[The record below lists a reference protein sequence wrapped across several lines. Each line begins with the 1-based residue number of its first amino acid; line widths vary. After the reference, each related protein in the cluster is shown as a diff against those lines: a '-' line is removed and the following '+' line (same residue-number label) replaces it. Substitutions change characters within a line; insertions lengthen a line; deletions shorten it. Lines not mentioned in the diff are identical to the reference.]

1 MIPQKVTVET
11 SLRVFQYK
19 LLNNK
24 IYSSKRISK
33 FDPAVNP
40 LCSLCSQAP
49 EDVVLPLSKDSAA
62 LGITPLYAA
71 PTYYSSR
78 SRSNSG
84 SCR

>member
-1 MIPQKVTVET
+1 MIPQKVTIET

-19 LLNNK
+19 LLNSI
-24 IYSSKRISK
+24 IYFNIRLSK

-40 LCSLCSQAP
+40 LRA
-49 EDVVLPLSKDSAA
+49 
-62 LGITPLYAA
+62 
-71 PTYYSSR
+71 YYTSR